1 VLAIGLLRNHHR
13 KEALMPHEHVAVYK
27 LQTSASEVVKR
38 AEQGMVPNLRRQP
51 GFLAYDLIETGTN
64 SLISISRWQSQ
75 EQAEEATKSAASW
88 VKENLGFMLILVE
101 NHAGEVVLA
110 SQES

>member
-1 VLAIGLLRNHHR
+1 
-13 KEALMPHEHVAVYK
+13 MPLERIAVYK
-27 LQTSASEVVKR
+27 LQASVSDVVRRTEV
-38 AEQGMVPNLRRQP
+38 GMLPNLRRQP

-101 NHAGEVVLA
+101 NHAGEVVLS